1 MSIYTE
7 SQLTALKA
15 AYSSGV
21 LEVWEGNTRIKYQSM
36 SDMRQAIS
44 DMENEIALQ
53 SSQSFNTKVV
63 TVRKSR

>member
-1 MSIYTE
+1 MSNYTQA
-7 SQLTALKA
+7 QLTALKA

-36 SDMRQAIS
+36 TDMRQAIR
-44 DMENEIALQ
+44 DMETEIA
-53 SSQSFNTKVV
+53 SQGSNTFGSKVV